1 MIMFYTLEKFGCGFF
16 PLVKKPPNETTFVE
30 NNYISTYRNR
40 KSSERSTAGASTPP
54 VRYESKCK
62 PNISPVSSGKPWES
76 VQLFWLLRYY
86 VQEY

>member
-1 MIMFYTLEKFGCGFF
+1 MWM
-16 PLVKKPPNETTFVE
+16 PPNTL
-30 NNYISTYRNR
+30 NTYLVI
-40 KSSERSTAGASTPP
+40 STAGASTP

>member
-1 MIMFYTLEKFGCGFF
+1 MDIAQKSNVLR
-16 PLVKKPPNETTFVE
+16 KK
-30 NNYISTYRNR
+30 YSRRLY
-40 KSSERSTAGASTPP
+40 AG
-54 VRYESKCK
+54 VNESKCK